1 MKAAVGTL
9 CLLLVPRWQRAA
21 LSEREGAESPLPPS
35 PACGKPSRPDLQ
47 ERLQPSA
54 RSYEVSVSQEGGW
67 HFHCA
72 RWGCVAMCS
81 RFHSLSSST
90 QRRSLSLFQSDPSHP
105 SPPSREIRLRCPRQP
120 SENHTSHHNTQGCIP
135 QNHSAEGLQP
145 YGGCDVRGGEV
156 LAPSVEGPRSQTP
169 PVGKRGCAGSLAP
182 WIERGYCSR
191 SPKHRCEP
199 RPNLRD
205 AKKGAGAS
213 GPAPMGHPRGQ
224 LWLLQITPAPPRI
237 PPAPQIA
244 PAPPRIAPLCAFR
257 APQQRWHRV
266 VSPVQGAVLAAGRGH
281 SASLFWLYQPGLNH
295 SSFKERMPPA
305 FYATD
310 CQLCSS
316 NLGVANAAF
325 GTKSRCQ
332 NIHQRIQQ
340 SGNGWDNMDLRKI
353 CVHTTSAQ
361 DGSN

>member
-120 SENHTSHHNTQGCIP
+120 SVRGEWPRCPRVLVGWYLHACLGISCATD
-135 QNHSAEGLQP
+135 AFGLQK
-145 YGGCDVRGGEV
+145 C
-156 LAPSVEGPRSQTP
+156 PRQCP
-169 PVGKRGCAGSLAP
+169 PVGLGTCGDSGTTACA
-182 WIERGYCSR
+182 
-191 SPKHRCEP
+191 
-199 RPNLRD
+199 
-205 AKKGAGAS
+205 
-213 GPAPMGHPRGQ
+213 
-224 LWLLQITPAPPRI
+224 T
-237 PPAPQIA
+237 
-244 PAPPRIAPLCAFR
+244 R
-257 APQQRWHRV
+257 AL
-266 VSPVQGAVLAAGRGH
+266 QGAPEAAAACCR
-281 SASLFWLYQPGLNH
+281 
-295 SSFKERMPPA
+295 
-305 FYATD
+305 AT
-310 CQLCSS
+310 
-316 NLGVANAAF
+316 A
-325 GTKSRCQ
+325 
-332 NIHQRIQQ
+332 
-340 SGNGWDNMDLRKI
+340 
-353 CVHTTSAQ
+353 
-361 DGSN
+361 